1 MLLQVQD
8 LAIEFQSSHKKVQ
21 AVDHIS
27 FNIQKGEIV
36 MVINTPANLQSVE
49 DDYYLRFESLK
60 KKVLTVTTVAAAQ
73 AMTKGIEAFKRD
85 KLKVKAL
92 QDYYKS

>member
-1 MLLQVQD
+1 MKRLLV
-8 LAIEFQSSHKKVQ
+8 LTSIFSLFLCFVIFS
-21 AVDHIS
+21 
-27 FNIQKGEIV
+27 IQRTVALNDG
-36 MVINTPANLQSVE
+36 MWMNGLSVE
-49 DDYYLRFESLK
+49 ALK